1 MRGAGFVKLQSCPA
15 GGIVQ
20 WQLLILLILVMAL
33 TGCKGSGGDDLDQFM
48 RDADKTMKVKIDPL
62 PEVTPYIPVPYNADG
77 ILTDPFVARKAI
89 NAPKG
94 SLQPN
99 LTRPR
104 EPLELYPL
112 ENLKFV
118 GSIEKAKLKYAL
130 IKAPDGTVQQV
141 KIGNYIGQNFGLVTN
156 IEATGI
162 LLKEIVQD
170 EESGEWVE
178 RDASIELQE

>member
-1 MRGAGFVKLQSCPA
+1 MKGAGFLKLQRCPA
-15 GGIVQ
+15 SGIFQ
-20 WQLLILLILVMAL
+20 WRLLILLLLIIVL
-33 TGCKGSGGDDLDQFM
+33 TACQGSGGDDLDQFI
-48 RDADKTMKVKIDPL
+48 RDADKSMKATIEPL
-62 PEVTPYIPVPYNADG
+62 PEVMPYVPIPYNADG
-77 ILTDPFVARKAI
+77 ILSDPFVARKAI

-118 GSIEKAKLKYAL
+118 GSIEKAKLKYAV

-156 IEATGI
+156 IEVTGI